1 MSYSSDLTAVQ
12 TNTHT
17 DVTVKTA
24 PASITPANVG
34 TNLEQLVTVLLTG
47 DLNKIISL
55 GGDVQNQLVTFR
67 DPISTL
73 FCSIDPA
80 TSSII
85 IEDVTYKYTI
95 DPVNGFSVINAG
107 TGMVLARL
115 GFVPSSFTPCIELK
129 DSSAGKVV
137 RLTSGT
143 LTADQT
149 QKTIDATGFIPVIVN
164 NGVLMGQTAASN
176 PFLNNTVSSGLF
188 RLEIFINV
196 RAITTDILNVSYAF
210 HDEDSA
216 AAGSNLIPIGAVTA
230 DISTTGYYVFP
241 VNFFAANITSIH
253 PIRVD
258 VAIATGGGS
267 CLYNIGY
274 CLTKLN

>member
-34 TNLEQLVTVLLTG
+34 TNLEQLVTVLLSG

-149 QKTIDATGFIPVIVN
+149 QKTIDASGFIPVVIGSHDV
-164 NGVLMGQTAASN
+164 AAQSGSIS
-176 PFLNNTVSSGLF
+176 PFLLQPVANTANFLISGY
-188 RLEIFINV
+188 
-196 RAITTDILNVSYAF
+196 LNVTTYTAGTLLLLISF
-210 HDEDSA
+210 KDVHGSIISA
-216 AAGSNLIPIGAVTA
+216 YHLVSVTSAGYSALPAIQIRALAGYSLNIVLADGTPGNIYDAGVVVTQ
-230 DISTTGYYVFP
+230 
-241 VNFFAANITSIH
+241 ITS
-253 PIRVD
+253 
-258 VAIATGGGS
+258 
-267 CLYNIGY
+267 N
-274 CLTKLN
+274 